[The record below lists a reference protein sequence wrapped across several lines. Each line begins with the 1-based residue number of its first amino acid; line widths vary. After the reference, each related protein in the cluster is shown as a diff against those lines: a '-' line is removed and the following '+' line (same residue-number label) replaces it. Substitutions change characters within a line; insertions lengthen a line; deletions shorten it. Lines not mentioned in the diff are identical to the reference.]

1 MVLNKGFFK
10 KRYLRKNWNRTKI
23 VATLGPASDSP
34 GMITRLIEAGVD
46 VFRLNFSHGTLLE
59 HKIRIENI
67 RRVSRKLNWPI
78 AIIQDLPGPKV
89 RVGELKEKVVNLKDG
104 ETLCLS
110 VRKINPVRKFG
121 SEILIPVTDSSF
133 MSILDKGNYVYL
145 NDGLIKLRVLGK
157 GKAGVRCLIIHGG
170 KLRAGKG
177 INFPGGDY
185 PGLNF
190 NARDREYLSFGL
202 NLGVDFVALSF
213 IKTAEDILKVR
224 KFIKKKNKK
233 VKLIAKIEKREA
245 LENLNEIIDVSDA
258 IMIARGDLGIEVP
271 LEKIALVQKD
281 IICRCNKSGKPV
293 ITATQMLES
302 MVNNPSP
309 TRAEVTDITNAILDG
324 TDAVMLSEETAIGS
338 YPQKAIQAMA
348 KIAVETEKA
357 LPSKKILEMRPFLG
371 KESSVAEAVSHAACL
386 VASDL
391 KVAAIITPTT
401 SGSTARMVS
410 RYRPSPPIIAI
421 TPEMNTWKELQLS
434 WGIFPLKIN
443 RVKSIDDMLDKARV
457 MAKRT
462 ELVKKGDKVVI
473 TSGAPVGITGTTN
486 LLEVRDIF

>member
-1 MVLNKGFFK
+1 MVLNKELLK
-10 KRYLRKNWNRTKI
+10 KRYLHKNWNRTKI
-23 VATLGPASDSP
+23 VATLGPVSDSP

-46 VFRLNFSHGTLLE
+46 VFRLNFSHGMLLE
-59 HKIRIENI
+59 HKRRIENI
-67 RRVSRKLNWPI
+67 QRISRKLDWPI
-78 AIIQDLPGPKV
+78 AVIQDLPGPKV
-89 RVGELKEKVVNLKDG
+89 RVGKLKEKSVVLKEG
-104 ETLCLS
+104 RTLCLS
-110 VRKINPVRKFG
+110 AQKINPLRKFG
-121 SEILIPVTDSSF
+121 NKTVIPVTDSSF
-133 MSILDKGNYVYL
+133 LAVLDKGNYVYL

-157 GKAGVRCLIIHGG
+157 GKEGVRCLIIHGG
-170 KLRAGKG
+170 ELRTGKG
-177 INFPGGDY
+177 INFPGVNH

-202 NLGVDFVALSF
+202 DLGVDFVALSF
-213 IKTAEDILKVR
+213 IKTAEDIFKVR
-224 KFIKKKNKK
+224 KFIKEKNKK

-245 LENLNEIIDVSDA
+245 LENLNEIIDASDA
-258 IMIARGDLGIEVP
+258 VMIARGDLGIEVP
-271 LEKIALVQKD
+271 LEKVALVQKD
-281 IICRCNKSGKPV
+281 IIYRCNKSGKPV

-324 TDAVMLSEETAIGS
+324 TDAIMLSEETAIGG
-338 YPQKAIQAMA
+338 YPQKAVQAMA
-348 KIAVETEKA
+348 RIAVETE
-357 LPSKKILEMRPFLG
+357 KILEMRPFSG
-371 KESSVAEAVSHAACL
+371 RESSVAEAVSHAACL

-410 RYRPSPPIIAI
+410 RYRPLPPIIAI
-421 TPEMNTWKELQLS
+421 TPEVNTWKELQLS

-457 MAKRT
+457 MAKKT
-462 ELVKKGDKVVI
+462 GLVKKGDKVVI
-473 TSGAPVGITGTTN
+473 TAGAPVGVTGTTN